1 MKLLVCMLLSG
12 IASSA
17 QAQSSCSSDG
27 QRTPVAVL
35 ERFTNADCESCWSD
49 ATTRPTPP
57 RTLVL
62 DWIVPSPRG
71 DEAPLSAAATRD
83 ALGRLTALHRA
94 APTESRTTRTH
105 VAKRPYRMRVAH
117 GLPFNGYV
125 GASMELPQSEV
136 RPLPQP
142 VTGWLVLVE
151 TIAAGTDGTAVERNL
166 VRNSLKRTWNGHNQL
181 SKDEQ
186 KRLFES
192 RPMGLGATTRPER
205 LRVLGWAEDAQ
216 GHVVAAAQSHCEVP
230 EEPSPEKK

>member
-1 MKLLVCMLLSG
+1 MKHLACLLLSATAMLG
-12 IASSA
+12 A

-27 QRTPVAVL
+27 QRTPVAVV
-35 ERFTNADCESCWSD
+35 ERFTSADCENCWSD
-49 ATTRPTPP
+49 TTARSAPL

-83 ALGRLTALHRA
+83 ANDRLAALHRA
-94 APTESRTTRTH
+94 APTTSHTIQTP

-117 GLPFNGYV
+117 GLPFNGYI

-136 RPLPQP
+136 RPVPLP

-151 TIAAGTDGTAVERNL
+151 TIAAGTEGTPVERNL
-166 VRNSLKRTWNGHNQL
+166 VRNSLTRTWDGRHQL

-186 KRLFES
+186 KRLWES
-192 RPMGLGATTRPER
+192 RPMGLGATAQPER
-205 LRVLGWAEDAQ
+205 LRVVGWVEDAQ
-216 GHVVAAAQSHCEVP
+216 GRIITAAQSRCAELP
-230 EEPSPEKK
+230 

>member
-1 MKLLVCMLLSG
+1 MKHLACLLLSATAMLG
-12 IASSA
+12 A

-27 QRTPVAVL
+27 QRTPVAVV
-35 ERFTNADCESCWSD
+35 ERFTSADCENCWSD
-49 ATTRPTPP
+49 TTARPAPP

-83 ALGRLTALHRA
+83 ANDRLAALHRA
-94 APTESRTTRTH
+94 APTTSLTTQTP

-117 GLPFNGYV
+117 GLPFNGYI

-136 RPLPQP
+136 RPVPLP

-151 TIAAGTDGTAVERNL
+151 TIAAGTEGTPVERNL
-166 VRNSLKRTWNGHNQL
+166 VRNSLTRTWDGRHQL

-186 KRLFES
+186 KRLWES
-192 RPMGLGATTRPER
+192 RPMGLGATARPER
-205 LRVLGWAEDAQ
+205 LRVVGWVEDAH
-216 GHVVAAAQSHCEVP
+216 GRIITAAQSHCA
-230 EEPSPEKK
+230 EPP

>member
-1 MKLLVCMLLSG
+1 MKHFLCLLPLA
-12 IASSA
+12 IAATA

-27 QRTPVAVL
+27 QRTPVAVV
-35 ERFTNADCESCWSD
+35 ERFTSADCENCWSD
-49 ATTRPTPP
+49 TTARPAPP

-83 ALGRLTALHRA
+83 ANDRLAALHRA
-94 APTESRTTRTH
+94 APTASYSNQTP

-117 GLPFNGYV
+117 GLPFNGYI

-136 RPLPQP
+136 RPVPLP

-151 TIAAGTDGTAVERNL
+151 TIAAGTEGTPVERNL
-166 VRNSLKRTWNGHNQL
+166 VRNSLTRTWDGRHQL

-186 KRLFES
+186 KRLWES
-192 RPMGLGATTRPER
+192 RPMGLGATARPER
-205 LRVLGWAEDAQ
+205 LRVVGWVEDAH
-216 GHVVAAAQSHCEVP
+216 GRIITAAQSRCAELP
-230 EEPSPEKK
+230 

>member
-1 MKLLVCMLLSG
+1 MKHLACLLLSATAMLG
-12 IASSA
+12 A

-27 QRTPVAVL
+27 QRTPVAVV
-35 ERFTNADCESCWSD
+35 ERFTSADCENCWSD
-49 ATTRPTPP
+49 TTARSAPL

-83 ALGRLTALHRA
+83 ANDRLAALHRA
-94 APTESRTTRTH
+94 APTTSLTTQTP

-117 GLPFNGYV
+117 GLPFNGYI

-136 RPLPQP
+136 RPVPLP

-151 TIAAGTDGTAVERNL
+151 TIAAGTEGTPVERNL
-166 VRNSLKRTWNGHNQL
+166 VRNSLTRTWDGRHQL

-186 KRLFES
+186 KRLWES
-192 RPMGLGATTRPER
+192 RPMGLGATARPER
-205 LRVLGWAEDAQ
+205 LRVVGWVEDAH
-216 GHVVAAAQSHCEVP
+216 GRIITAAQSHCA
-230 EEPSPEKK
+230 EPP

>member
-1 MKLLVCMLLSG
+1 MKHLACLLLSATAMLG
-12 IASSA
+12 A

-27 QRTPVAVL
+27 QRTPVAVV
-35 ERFTNADCESCWSD
+35 ERFTSADCENCWSD
-49 ATTRPTPP
+49 TTARPAPP

-83 ALGRLTALHRA
+83 ANDRLAALHRA
-94 APTESRTTRTH
+94 APTASYSNQTP

-117 GLPFNGYV
+117 GLPFNGYI

-136 RPLPQP
+136 RPVPLP

-151 TIAAGTDGTAVERNL
+151 TIAAGTEGTPVERNL
-166 VRNSLKRTWNGHNQL
+166 VRNSLTRTWDGRHQL

-186 KRLFES
+186 KRLWES
-192 RPMGLGATTRPER
+192 RPMGLGATARPER
-205 LRVLGWAEDAQ
+205 LRVVGWVEDAH
-216 GHVVAAAQSHCEVP
+216 GRIITAAQSHCAELP
-230 EEPSPEKK
+230 

>member
-1 MKLLVCMLLSG
+1 MKHLVCLLLS
-12 IASSA
+12 IAA
-17 QAQSSCSSDG
+17 TGVQAQSSCSSDG
-27 QRTPVAVL
+27 QRTPVAVV
-35 ERFTNADCESCWSD
+35 ERFTSADCDSCWSD
-49 ATTRPTPP
+49 TTARPAPP

-83 ALGRLTALHRA
+83 AHARLAALHRT
-94 APTESRTTRTH
+94 APTTSRTTHTP

-117 GLPFNGYV
+117 GLPFNDYI

-166 VRNSLKRTWNGHNQL
+166 VRNVLSRTWGMREQL

-205 LRVLGWAEDAQ
+205 LRVVGWAEDAQ
-216 GHVVAAAQSHCEVP
+216 GHVVAAAQSLCV
-230 EEPSPEKK
+230 EPPADKK

>member
-1 MKLLVCMLLSG
+1 MKHFLCLLPLA
-12 IASSA
+12 IAATA

-27 QRTPVAVL
+27 QRTPVAVV
-35 ERFTNADCESCWSD
+35 ERFTSADCENCWSG
-49 ATTRPTPP
+49 TTARPAPP

-83 ALGRLTALHRA
+83 ANDRLAALHRA
-94 APTESRTTRTH
+94 APTASYSNQTP

-117 GLPFNGYV
+117 GLPFNGYI

-136 RPLPQP
+136 RPVPLP

-151 TIAAGTDGTAVERNL
+151 TIAAGTEGTPVERNL
-166 VRNSLKRTWNGHNQL
+166 VRNSLTRTWDGRHQL

-186 KRLFES
+186 KRLWES
-192 RPMGLGATTRPER
+192 RPMGLGATARPER
-205 LRVLGWAEDAQ
+205 LRVVGWVEDAH
-216 GHVVAAAQSHCEVP
+216 GRIITAAQSHCAELP
-230 EEPSPEKK
+230 

>member
-1 MKLLVCMLLSG
+1 MKHLACLLLSATAMLG
-12 IASSA
+12 A

-27 QRTPVAVL
+27 QRTPVAVV
-35 ERFTNADCESCWSD
+35 ERFTSADCENCWSD
-49 ATTRPTPP
+49 TTARPAPP

-83 ALGRLTALHRA
+83 ANDRLAALHRA
-94 APTESRTTRTH
+94 APTASYSNQTP

-117 GLPFNGYV
+117 GLPFNGYI

-136 RPLPQP
+136 RPVPLP

-151 TIAAGTDGTAVERNL
+151 TIAAGTEGTPVERNL
-166 VRNSLKRTWNGHNQL
+166 VRNSLTRTWDGRHQL

-186 KRLFES
+186 KRLWES
-192 RPMGLGATTRPER
+192 RPMGLGATARPER
-205 LRVLGWAEDAQ
+205 LRVVGWVEDAH
-216 GHVVAAAQSHCEVP
+216 GRIITAAQSRCAELP
-230 EEPSPEKK
+230 

>member
-1 MKLLVCMLLSG
+1 MKHLACLLLSATAMLG
-12 IASSA
+12 A

-27 QRTPVAVL
+27 QRTPVAVV
-35 ERFTNADCESCWSD
+35 ERFTSADCENCWSD
-49 ATTRPTPP
+49 TTARSAPL

-83 ALGRLTALHRA
+83 ANDRLAALHRA
-94 APTESRTTRTH
+94 APTASYSNQTP

-117 GLPFNGYV
+117 GLPFNGYI

-136 RPLPQP
+136 RPVPLP

-151 TIAAGTDGTAVERNL
+151 TIAAGTEGTPVERNL
-166 VRNSLKRTWNGHNQL
+166 VRNSLTRTWDGRHQL

-186 KRLFES
+186 KRLWES
-192 RPMGLGATTRPER
+192 RPMGLGATARPER
-205 LRVLGWAEDAQ
+205 LRVVGWVEDAH
-216 GHVVAAAQSHCEVP
+216 GRIITAAQSRCAELP
-230 EEPSPEKK
+230 

>member
-1 MKLLVCMLLSG
+1 MKHFLCLLPLA
-12 IASSA
+12 IAATA

-27 QRTPVAVL
+27 QRTPVAVV
-35 ERFTNADCESCWSD
+35 ERFTSADCENCWSD
-49 ATTRPTPP
+49 AAARPAPP

-83 ALGRLTALHRA
+83 ANDRLAALHRA
-94 APTESRTTRTH
+94 APTTSHTIQTP

-117 GLPFNGYV
+117 GLPFNGYI

-136 RPLPQP
+136 RPVPLP

-151 TIAAGTDGTAVERNL
+151 TIAAGTEGTPVERNL
-166 VRNSLKRTWNGHNQL
+166 VRNSLTRTWDGRHQL

-186 KRLFES
+186 KRLWES
-192 RPMGLGATTRPER
+192 RPMGLGATAQPER
-205 LRVLGWAEDAQ
+205 LRVVGWVEDAQ
-216 GHVVAAAQSHCEVP
+216 GRIITAAQSRCAELP
-230 EEPSPEKK
+230 

>member
-1 MKLLVCMLLSG
+1 MKHFLCLMPLA
-12 IASSA
+12 IAATA

-27 QRTPVAVL
+27 QRTPVAVV
-35 ERFTNADCESCWSD
+35 ERFTSADCENCWSD
-49 ATTRPTPP
+49 TTARSAPL

-83 ALGRLTALHRA
+83 ANDRLAALHRA
-94 APTESRTTRTH
+94 APTASYSNQTP

-117 GLPFNGYV
+117 GLPFNGYI

-136 RPLPQP
+136 RPVPLP

-151 TIAAGTDGTAVERNL
+151 TIAAGTEGTPVERNL
-166 VRNSLKRTWNGHNQL
+166 VRNSLTRTWDGRNQL

-186 KRLFES
+186 KRLWES
-192 RPMGLGATTRPER
+192 RPMGLGATARPER
-205 LRVLGWAEDAQ
+205 LRVVGWVEDAH
-216 GHVVAAAQSHCEVP
+216 GRIITAAQSHCAELP
-230 EEPSPEKK
+230 

>member
-1 MKLLVCMLLSG
+1 MLPLA
-12 IASSA
+12 IAATA

-27 QRTPVAVL
+27 QRTPVAVV
-35 ERFTNADCESCWSD
+35 ERFTSADCENCWSD
-49 ATTRPTPP
+49 TTARSAPL

-83 ALGRLTALHRA
+83 ANDRLAALHRA
-94 APTESRTTRTH
+94 APTASYSNQTP

-117 GLPFNGYV
+117 GLPFNGYI

-136 RPLPQP
+136 RPVPLP

-151 TIAAGTDGTAVERNL
+151 TIAAGTEGTPVERNL
-166 VRNSLKRTWNGHNQL
+166 VRNSLTRTWDGRHQL

-186 KRLFES
+186 KRLWES
-192 RPMGLGATTRPER
+192 RPMGLGATARPER
-205 LRVLGWAEDAQ
+205 LRVVGWVEDAH
-216 GHVVAAAQSHCEVP
+216 GRIITAAQSRCAELP
-230 EEPSPEKK
+230 

>member
-1 MKLLVCMLLSG
+1 MKHLACLLLLATAMLG
-12 IASSA
+12 A

-27 QRTPVAVL
+27 QRTPVAVV
-35 ERFTNADCESCWSD
+35 ERFTSADCENCWSD
-49 ATTRPTPP
+49 TTARPAPP

-83 ALGRLTALHRA
+83 ANDRLAALHRA
-94 APTESRTTRTH
+94 APTTSHTIQTP

-117 GLPFNGYV
+117 GLPFNGYI

-136 RPLPQP
+136 RPVPLP

-151 TIAAGTDGTAVERNL
+151 TIAAGTEGTPVERNL
-166 VRNSLKRTWNGHNQL
+166 VRNSLTRTWDGRHQL

-186 KRLFES
+186 KRLWES
-192 RPMGLGATTRPER
+192 RPMGLGATAQPER
-205 LRVLGWAEDAQ
+205 LRVVGWVEDAQ
-216 GHVVAAAQSHCEVP
+216 GRIITAAQSRCAELP
-230 EEPSPEKK
+230 

>member
-1 MKLLVCMLLSG
+1 MKHLACLLLFTTATLG
-12 IASSA
+12 A

-27 QRTPVAVL
+27 QRTPVAVV
-35 ERFTNADCESCWSD
+35 ERFTSADCENCWSD
-49 ATTRPTPP
+49 TTARSAPL

-83 ALGRLTALHRA
+83 ANDRLAALHRA
-94 APTESRTTRTH
+94 APTTSLTTQTP

-117 GLPFNGYV
+117 GLPFNGYI

-136 RPLPQP
+136 RPVPLP

-151 TIAAGTDGTAVERNL
+151 TIAAGTEGTPVERNL
-166 VRNSLKRTWNGHNQL
+166 VRNSLTRTWDGRHQL

-186 KRLFES
+186 KRLWES
-192 RPMGLGATTRPER
+192 RPMGLGATARPER
-205 LRVLGWAEDAQ
+205 LRVVGWVEDAQ
-216 GHVVAAAQSHCEVP
+216 GRIITAAQSHCAE
-230 EEPSPEKK
+230 SP

>member
-1 MKLLVCMLLSG
+1 MKHLACLLLSATAMLG
-12 IASSA
+12 A

-27 QRTPVAVL
+27 QRTPVAVV
-35 ERFTNADCESCWSD
+35 ERFTSADCENCWSD
-49 ATTRPTPP
+49 TTARSAPL

-83 ALGRLTALHRA
+83 ANDRLAALHRA
-94 APTESRTTRTH
+94 APTASYTNQTP

-117 GLPFNGYV
+117 GLPFNGYI

-136 RPLPQP
+136 RPVPLP

-151 TIAAGTDGTAVERNL
+151 TIAAGTEGTPVERNL
-166 VRNSLKRTWNGHNQL
+166 VRNSLTRTWDGRHQL

-186 KRLFES
+186 KRLWES
-192 RPMGLGATTRPER
+192 RPMGLGATARPER
-205 LRVLGWAEDAQ
+205 LRVVGWVEDAQ
-216 GHVVAAAQSHCEVP
+216 GRIITAAQSRCAELP
-230 EEPSPEKK
+230 

>member
-1 MKLLVCMLLSG
+1 MLPLA
-12 IASSA
+12 IAATA

-27 QRTPVAVL
+27 QRTPVAVV
-35 ERFTNADCESCWSD
+35 ERFTSADCENCWSD
-49 ATTRPTPP
+49 TTARSAPL

-83 ALGRLTALHRA
+83 ANDRLAALHRA
-94 APTESRTTRTH
+94 APTASYSNQTP

-117 GLPFNGYV
+117 GLPFNGYI

-136 RPLPQP
+136 RPVPLP

-151 TIAAGTDGTAVERNL
+151 TIAAGTEGTPVERNL
-166 VRNSLKRTWNGHNQL
+166 VRNSLTRTWDGRHQL

-186 KRLFES
+186 KRLWES
-192 RPMGLGATTRPER
+192 RPMGLGATARPER
-205 LRVLGWAEDAQ
+205 LRVVGWVEDAH
-216 GHVVAAAQSHCEVP
+216 GRIITAAQSHCAELP
-230 EEPSPEKK
+230 

>member
-1 MKLLVCMLLSG
+1 MKHLACLLLSATAMLG
-12 IASSA
+12 A

-27 QRTPVAVL
+27 QRTPVAVV
-35 ERFTNADCESCWSD
+35 ERFTSADCENCWSD
-49 ATTRPTPP
+49 TTARSAPL

-83 ALGRLTALHRA
+83 ANDRLAALHRA
-94 APTESRTTRTH
+94 APTASYSNQTP

-117 GLPFNGYV
+117 GLPFNGYI

-136 RPLPQP
+136 RPVPLP

-151 TIAAGTDGTAVERNL
+151 TIAAGTEGTPVERNL
-166 VRNSLKRTWNGHNQL
+166 VRNSLTRTWDGRHQL

-186 KRLFES
+186 KRLWES
-192 RPMGLGATTRPER
+192 RPMGLGATAQPER
-205 LRVLGWAEDAQ
+205 LRVVGWVEDAQ
-216 GHVVAAAQSHCEVP
+216 GRIITAAQSRCAELP
-230 EEPSPEKK
+230 

>member
-1 MKLLVCMLLSG
+1 MKHFLCLLPLA
-12 IASSA
+12 IAATA

-27 QRTPVAVL
+27 QRTPVAVV
-35 ERFTNADCESCWSD
+35 ERFTSADCENCWSD
-49 ATTRPTPP
+49 TTARPAPP

-83 ALGRLTALHRA
+83 ANDRLAALHRA
-94 APTESRTTRTH
+94 APTASYSNQTP

-117 GLPFNGYV
+117 GLPFNGYI

-136 RPLPQP
+136 RPVPLP

-151 TIAAGTDGTAVERNL
+151 TIAAGTEGTPVERNL
-166 VRNSLKRTWNGHNQL
+166 VRNSLTRTWDGRHQL

-186 KRLFES
+186 KRLWES
-192 RPMGLGATTRPER
+192 RPMGLGATARPER
-205 LRVLGWAEDAQ
+205 LRVVGWVEDAH
-216 GHVVAAAQSHCEVP
+216 GRIITAAQSHCAELP
-230 EEPSPEKK
+230 